1 MFTGSCAAGEQPT
14 SNNENCEL
22 CPIGYYN
29 PDEGLTSCT
38 ACDAGLV
45 TLELGSTDSSACQEI
60 VMLPDADLV
69 YGNGDCVTDVYDSA
83 YRRSEEH
90 TSELQ
95 SHSDLVCRL
104 LLEKKKKK
112 NKNSSYCYCVTT
124 TIEFETVH
132 SLFEHTL

>member
-83 YRRSEEH
+83 YRFVIPDNVLPDGLPFGLRSY
-90 TSELQ
+90 TTFYVRVPGFYLLTYLQ
-95 SHSDLVCRL
+95 ITCHSYTRA
-104 LLEKKKKK
+104 
-112 NKNSSYCYCVTT
+112 YM
-124 TIEFETVH
+124 
-132 SLFEHTL
+132 